1 MERRIYLDHAAT
13 TPLDPRVL
21 EAMLPYLTTITGNP
35 SSVHREGREARKGLD
50 AARREVAAVLG
61 TRPAEVVFTA
71 SGSEADALAIRG
83 VVEAVSARSPH
94 VITSAIE
101 HHAVLHTVQDL
112 ERRGRCRASYVP
124 VDAEGFVDPDAVAAA
139 VTEDTVLVSVMYANN
154 EVGTIEP
161 VADIARAVKRRNPH
175 TLVHTDAVQAAGAL
189 DLDVN
194 RLGVDLLSLAA
205 HKFHGPKGMG
215 ALYVRDGVRL
225 APLVRGGSQERNRRA
240 GTENVAGA
248 VGLAAALRLAYAE
261 LDARTRHCARLR
273 DRLLHE
279 IPARIPGVRVNG
291 PRHGALRLPN
301 NVNCSIVGIEIEALL
316 LGLDLAGIAASNG
329 AACTSGALEPSHV
342 LIAMGL
348 PEELAR
354 NSLRL
359 TLGKDTTD
367 EDIERV
373 LAVLPPLVA
382 RLRAATAPALA
393 VAPESR

>member
-35 SSVHREGREARKGLD
+35 SSMHREGREARKGLD

-112 ERRGRCRASYVP
+112 EQRGRCRASYIP

-205 HKFHGPKGMG
+205 HKFHGPKGVG

-225 APLVRGGSQERNRRA
+225 APLVLGGSQERNRRA

-261 LDARTRHCARLR
+261 LDARNRHCARLR

-291 PRHGALRLPN
+291 PHHGAARLPN

-359 TLGKDTTD
+359 TLGKDTSD